1 MKSPASD
8 QSSRPSW
15 AAIALIGV
23 ITIFWGVNFP
33 SIKIAVSE
41 FPIWTFRVI
50 CVICGA
56 TAMLGI
62 GSLILGHSP
71 FVARGERR
79 KAALAGLC
87 NIGGFQ
93 LCVAFGLMVV
103 DAGRGT
109 IIAYTMPLWATIFA
123 TIFLGERLTFT
134 RILGLFIGLSGLL
147 VLIGPGLTTLGA
159 SFNGTLL
166 LLAAAVL
173 WGAGTV
179 LIKSQNWTTP
189 VIILTG
195 WQFIFG
201 GIPILLGMLLFE
213 TGVEIGPI
221 STKAWLAVA
230 YSALVP
236 MIICH
241 LVWYTLIGMLP
252 ASIAAISTLAIPIVG
267 VYSSVILLGERVGAH
282 EWLALYLVVCA
293 LTIVLVPPSVW
304 RR

>member
-1 MKSPASD
+1 MTSPASD

-56 TAMLGI
+56 TVMLGI
-62 GSLILGHSP
+62 GRLILGHSP

-103 DAGRGT
+103 DAGCGT
-109 IIAYTMPLWATIFA
+109 ITAYTMPLWATIFA
-123 TIFLGERLTFT
+123 KIFLGERLTFA

-166 LLAAAVL
+166 LLGAAGL
-173 WGAGTV
+173 RSTGTV
-179 LIKSQNWTTP
+179 LIKS
-189 VIILTG
+189 
-195 WQFIFG
+195 
-201 GIPILLGMLLFE
+201 
-213 TGVEIGPI
+213 
-221 STKAWLAVA
+221 
-230 YSALVP
+230 
-236 MIICH
+236 
-241 LVWYTLIGMLP
+241 
-252 ASIAAISTLAIPIVG
+252 
-267 VYSSVILLGERVGAH
+267 
-282 EWLALYLVVCA
+282 
-293 LTIVLVPPSVW
+293 
-304 RR
+304 

>member
-1 MKSPASD
+1 MTSPASD

-41 FPIWTFRVI
+41 FPIGTFRVI

-71 FVARGERR
+71 FVARVERR

-87 NIGGFQ
+87 NISGFQ

-123 TIFLGERLTFT
+123 TIF
-134 RILGLFIGLSGLL
+134 
-147 VLIGPGLTTLGA
+147 
-159 SFNGTLL
+159 
-166 LLAAAVL
+166 
-173 WGAGTV
+173 
-179 LIKSQNWTTP
+179 
-189 VIILTG
+189 
-195 WQFIFG
+195 
-201 GIPILLGMLLFE
+201 
-213 TGVEIGPI
+213 
-221 STKAWLAVA
+221 
-230 YSALVP
+230 
-236 MIICH
+236 
-241 LVWYTLIGMLP
+241 
-252 ASIAAISTLAIPIVG
+252 
-267 VYSSVILLGERVGAH
+267 
-282 EWLALYLVVCA
+282 
-293 LTIVLVPPSVW
+293 
-304 RR
+304 